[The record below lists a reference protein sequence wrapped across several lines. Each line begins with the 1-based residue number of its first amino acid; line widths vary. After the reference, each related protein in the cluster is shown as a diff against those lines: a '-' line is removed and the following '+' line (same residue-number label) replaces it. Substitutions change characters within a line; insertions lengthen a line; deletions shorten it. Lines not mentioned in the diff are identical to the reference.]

1 MDAKERLRLYLEQR
15 RELGEEDLVLD
26 QLPVDDVLSILGV
39 AKGKTG
45 LKSKERVAV
54 APSDAAPSAQADAS
68 NQSEP
73 SALPPQAAP
82 PAPPAPRFNA
92 NTPASAD
99 WRATLRGDNAA
110 NAANAANADA
120 SADEAK
126 DKAAS
131 DAAASALGNTSHKT
145 SAGSDTPDLGLAP
158 VSPAPAWL
166 TALELPA
173 GISVGSARDNA
184 ALGEVPDAATALQ
197 KIEDTIASCTACML
211 HTTATHPVPGEGNP
225 NADFVCVGEAPGQNE
240 DESGRPFVG
249 PAGQLLNKILGAIEL
264 KREDVFICNVL
275 KHRPPGN
282 RNPLPEEVLACR
294 PYLEQQL
301 SVLKPRVI
309 LALGT
314 FAAQTLL
321 NTKQSLG
328 ALRGQVHMYFG
339 VPLIVTYHPA
349 ALLRNE
355 AWKRPTWQDV
365 QLAQRILDASRAA
378 NPS

>member
-39 AKGKTG
+39 AKGTAK
-45 LKSKERVAV
+45 LKSKPRAQTAEPSPEAPTASASAHDAGATDSTPV
-54 APSDAAPSAQADAS
+54 AP
-68 NQSEP
+68 
-73 SALPPQAAP
+73 PP
-82 PAPPAPRFNA
+82 PPAPRFDPNA
-92 NTPASAD
+92 PVSAD
-99 WRATLRGDNAA
+99 WRATLRGLDAA
-110 NAANAANADA
+110 SGEAGVGESAQKSQADVKTNTPTSKEAADA
-120 SADEAK
+120 TTGPATP
-126 DKAAS
+126 AAS
-131 DAAASALGNTSHKT
+131 SA
-145 SAGSDTPDLGLAP
+145 PDLGLAP
-158 VSPAPAWL
+158 VGPMPDWL
-166 TALELPA
+166 TALALPA
-173 GISVGSARDNA
+173 GISVGNARDSA
-184 ALGEVPDAATALQ
+184 GRDATTDAATALQ
-197 KIEDTIASCTACML
+197 QIERAIATCTACSL
-211 HTTATHPVPGEGNP
+211 HTTATQPVPGEGNP

-264 KREDVFICNVL
+264 KRDDVFICNVL

-282 RNPLPEEVLACR
+282 RNPLPDEVHACR

-365 QLAQRILDASRAA
+365 QLAQRILDASRVA